1 MVKLIVT
8 DMDNTLILPD
18 KTLPKGIFPL
28 ISRLYEKGIRFAAA
42 SARHYNGLHQ
52 MFGAAASIM
61 GFICDNGA
69 YGEIDG
75 CTFAGE
81 ALCCEELSRIIDV
94 CSAIPGI
101 HISLSTR
108 TAMYYQGDAPKKPQ
122 SHAQSVNALYH
133 RRYVPCLSAVK
144 DDVYRV
150 MVYDPAGVLSH
161 SLPIL
166 KRAFGSTMSVTAT
179 DVVCVDI
186 MKQGINKGTGLAAL
200 QERLHITSEETMAF
214 GDYYNDIE
222 MLDRAYNSY
231 AVENAEA
238 EVKTHCRIRTES
250 NAACGVLSAIEA
262 YLKENNL

>member
-18 KTLPKGIFPL
+18 KTMPKGISPL
-28 ISRLYEKGIRFAAA
+28 ILRLHEKGIRFAAA
-42 SARHYNGLHQ
+42 SARHYDVLYQ
-52 MFGAAASIM
+52 MFGAASGVM

-75 CTFAGE
+75 LTFASE
-81 ALCCEELSRIIDV
+81 PLRLEELSFIIDV
-94 CSAIPGI
+94 CNTIPGI
-101 HISLSTR
+101 RISLSTR
-108 TAMYYQGDAPKKPQ
+108 DVMYSLGDTPKEN
-122 SHAQSVNALYH
+122 HNNVRSVNTLYH
-133 RRYVPCLSAVK
+133 RRYVPCLNAVK

-166 KRAFGSTMSVTAT
+166 KRALGSTMSVTAT

-186 MKQGINKGTGLAAL
+186 MKPGVNKGTGLAAL
-200 QERLHITSEETMAF
+200 QERLHITPEETMAF

-222 MLDRAYNSY
+222 MLDRAYYSY

-238 EVKTHCRIRTES
+238 EVKSHCRFCAGS
-250 NAACGVLSAIEA
+250 NAVGGVLSAIET

>member
-42 SARHYNGLHQ
+42 SARHYNVLHQ

-108 TAMYYQGDAPKKPQ
+108 NAMYYQAMRQK
-122 SHAQSVNALYH
+122 N
-133 RRYVPCLSAVK
+133 RRA
-144 DDVYRV
+144 
-150 MVYDPAGVLSH
+150 MH
-161 SLPIL
+161 
-166 KRAFGSTMSVTAT
+166 
-179 DVVCVDI
+179 
-186 MKQGINKGTGLAAL
+186 
-200 QERLHITSEETMAF
+200 
-214 GDYYNDIE
+214 
-222 MLDRAYNSY
+222 
-231 AVENAEA
+231 
-238 EVKTHCRIRTES
+238 
-250 NAACGVLSAIEA
+250 
-262 YLKENNL
+262 NL